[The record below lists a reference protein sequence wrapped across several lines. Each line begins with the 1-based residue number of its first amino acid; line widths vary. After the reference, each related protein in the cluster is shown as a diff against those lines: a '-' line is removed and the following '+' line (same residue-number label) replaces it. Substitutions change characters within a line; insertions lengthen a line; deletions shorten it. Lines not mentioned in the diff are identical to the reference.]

1 MWDNRYKKLQ
11 FLAECKHN
19 DNVRVTELMEKGHI
33 TQSEG
38 KVIHQRILN
47 YYNADISIGD
57 IRYAINKGSKC
68 GGQISEDDNGVT
80 K

>member
-1 MWDNRYKKLQ
+1 MRDNRYKKLQ

-38 KVIHQRILN
+38 KVIHQRILD
-47 YYNADISIGD
+47 YYNVDVSIGD
-57 IRYAINKGSKC
+57 IRYAIKRGDKGS
-68 GGQISEDDNGVT
+68 GQIPEDDSGVT
-80 K
+80 V